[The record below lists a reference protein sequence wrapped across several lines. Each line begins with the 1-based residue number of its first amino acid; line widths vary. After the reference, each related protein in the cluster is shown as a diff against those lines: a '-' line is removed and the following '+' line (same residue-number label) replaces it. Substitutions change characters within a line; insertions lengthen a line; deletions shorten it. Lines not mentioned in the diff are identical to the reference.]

1 MNYFEEGEKILKS
14 GKKRILLHSCCA
26 PCSSSVLWYFM
37 PLSYVTVFFYNP
49 NVMPY
54 SEYAKRLTEQRRLCS
69 IMGVNLV
76 EGDYDAE
83 RFLSFAC
90 DMKYI
95 PEGGKR
101 CEKCF
106 YMRLKA
112 TAEMAQEGDYD
123 YFCTTLTVSP
133 HKNADKINEI
143 GNAVEKET
151 GISFLP
157 SDFKKKDGYLRSIK
171 LSKEYE
177 LYRQEYCGCRLQ
189 DKI

>member
-1 MNYFEEGEKILKS
+1 
-14 GKKRILLHSCCA
+14 
-26 PCSSSVLWYFM
+26 
-37 PLSYVTVFFYNP
+37 
-49 NVMPY
+49 
-54 SEYAKRLTEQRRLCS
+54 
-69 IMGVNLV
+69 
-76 EGDYDAE
+76 
-83 RFLSFAC
+83 
-90 DMKYI
+90 
-95 PEGGKR
+95 
-101 CEKCF
+101 
-106 YMRLKA
+106 MRLKA

-143 GNAVEKET
+143 GNAVAKET

>member
-1 MNYFEEGEKILKS
+1 M
-14 GKKRILLHSCCA
+14 
-26 PCSSSVLWYFM
+26 
-37 PLSYVTVFFYNP
+37 
-49 NVMPY
+49 
-54 SEYAKRLTEQRRLCS
+54 
-69 IMGVNLV
+69 V

-90 DMKYI
+90 DMRYI

-143 GNAVEKET
+143 GNAVAKRR
-151 GISFLP
+151 GFLFCRP
-157 SDFKKKDGYLRSIK
+157 ILRKKTDTFVL
-171 LSKEYE
+171 LS
-177 LYRQEYCGCRLQ
+177 
-189 DKI
+189 